1 MGTFLIILIVAVLY
15 FIPSVVAYKRN
26 HAYKNIILVINI
38 VFGLTGIGWAGA
50 MIWAIWPTE
59 KSLIDP
65 ILGNVTGTGQ
75 RNAGDTFGAKAFGE
89 TRGFSKEKED
99 HEKIQELV
107 NLFNSGS
114 LTEDEFKAMKR
125 KIIES

>member
-1 MGTFLIILIVAVLY
+1 MSTTIIILVIAVLY

-38 VFGLTGIGWAGA
+38 IFGLTGVGWAVA
-50 MIWAIWPTE
+50 AIWAIWPTE

-65 ILGNVTGTGQ
+65 VLGNVTGTGQ

-89 TRGFSKEKED
+89 QRGFTKEQAD
-99 HEKIQELV
+99 HEKIQELAK
-107 NLFNSGS
+107 LYASGS

-125 KIIES
+125 KIIEA